1 MSQTLYVRDFLEVDE
16 ADQLFGWLT
25 GGVRWE
31 RERITLFGRRVVVPR
46 LVSWF
51 GDPGVSY
58 RYSGRAHVARG
69 WPVQLDGIR
78 TKLAAN
84 HGLAANFVLANR
96 YLTGADYMGWH
107 SDDEPEMGCRV
118 ASVSLGATRR
128 FLTRAPGTNCS
139 TRLDLEH
146 GSLLLFDAAL
156 RHSLPR
162 AAAAAER
169 VNLTFRSVGC
179 ARKVA

>member
-1 MSQTLYVRDFLEVDE
+1 MNQTLYVREFLEGNE
-16 ADQLFGWLT
+16 ADQLFVWMAS
-25 GGVRWE
+25 GVCWE

-69 WPVQLDGIR
+69 WPGQLEGIR
-78 TKLAAN
+78 AKLAAN

-118 ASVSLGATRR
+118 GSVSLGATRR
-128 FLTRAPGTNCS
+128 FLTRPPQSNCS

-146 GSLLLFDAAL
+146 GSLLLFNSAL

-162 AAAAAER
+162 AAAATER
-169 VNLTFRSVGC
+169 INLTFRSVGC
-179 ARKVA
+179 EQTVA